1 MAAKSKPPV
10 ITLTTDFGLND
21 YFAGVMKGV
30 ILSINPDVN
39 LVDITHCI
47 SPFNVREGAFLINN
61 FYSYFPSKTVHLIVV
76 DPGVG
81 SRRRQLIAKTKK
93 YFFVAPDN
101 GILSYIYKKE
111 NDIEV
116 YEITN
121 SDYFIKPVSQT
132 FHGRDI
138 FAPVAAHISKGV
150 SCNEFG
156 KRIDDFTCVSINEP
170 VIKKNIM
177 IGEIVCI
184 DRFGNLIT
192 NISRDNFEASFLQSK
207 GKKFEIKIND
217 IRVRNIS
224 DSYASAKDKN
234 LSAIWGSH
242 GYLELFLREAN
253 AEEKFKIKAGVKI
266 SVAFL

>member
-1 MAAKSKPPV
+1 MAAKSKPSV

-30 ILSINPDVN
+30 IFSINPDVKI
-39 LVDITHCI
+39 VDITHAV
-47 SPFNVREGAFLINN
+47 SPFNVKEGAFLIND

-81 SRRRQLIAKTKK
+81 SRRRPIIAKTKK

-111 NDIEV
+111 NDSEV
-116 YEITN
+116 YEIAN

-150 SCNEFG
+150 SCNKFG
-156 KRIDDFTCVSINEP
+156 ERIDDFTCITLNEP
-170 VIKKNIM
+170 VIKKNII

-192 NISRDNFEASFLQSK
+192 NIARDNFESSLLQSK
-207 GKKFEIKIND
+207 GKKLEIKINN
-217 IRVRNIS
+217 IRIRNIS
-224 DSYASAKDKN
+224 DSYASGTKN
-234 LSAIWGSH
+234 TLGAIWGSH
-242 GYLELFLREAN
+242 GYLELFLSEAN